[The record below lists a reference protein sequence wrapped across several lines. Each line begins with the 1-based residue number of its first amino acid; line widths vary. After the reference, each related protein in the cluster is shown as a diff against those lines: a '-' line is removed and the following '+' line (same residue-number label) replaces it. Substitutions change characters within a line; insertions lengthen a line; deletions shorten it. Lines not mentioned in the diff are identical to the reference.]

1 MCIILYGY
9 NWKIP
14 IRLTPFPTQCTPSRK
29 GPEILKVLATKAKL
43 GPVKSKRK
51 QKHRRKQKMSL
62 VLARIDQRL
71 IHGIVVTQW
80 AGATQAKRLMVVDD
94 EVSKDEVQKSAMRM
108 SKPVGTGMSII
119 DTETAI
125 KNFNAGKYDSHNVFM
140 IVREPSTLVKLAEG
154 GVKIPKVNIGI
165 IFDGEGK
172 TTVKKMVSV
181 NEEEVADLKK
191 LKAMGIPVT
200 FHFVPS
206 EAEEPLETYIK

>member
-1 MCIILYGY
+1 MGTF
-9 NWKIP
+9 P
-14 IRLTPFPTQCTPSRK
+14 TFLTPIPSVCAPSHK
-29 GPEILKVLATKAKL
+29 GPEILKVFAKL
-43 GPVKSKRK
+43 GKLGLVKTNESNFKEETE
-51 QKHRRKQKMSL
+51 MSL

-80 AGATQAKRLMVVDD
+80 AGATRLMVVDD

-181 NEEEVADLKK
+181 NEEEVNDLKK
-191 LKAMGIPVT
+191 LQSMGIPVT

>member
-1 MCIILYGY
+1 
-9 NWKIP
+9 
-14 IRLTPFPTQCTPSRK
+14 
-29 GPEILKVLATKAKL
+29 
-43 GPVKSKRK
+43 
-51 QKHRRKQKMSL
+51 MSL

-140 IVREPSTLVKLAEG
+140 IVRAPSTLVKLAEG

-181 NEEEVADLKK
+181 NEEEVNDLKK
-191 LKAMGIPVT
+191 LQSMGIPVT

>member
-1 MCIILYGY
+1 MVIIGNFPMC
-9 NWKIP
+9 
-14 IRLTPFPTQCTPSRK
+14 LTPFPTLCTPSRK

-43 GPVKSKRK
+43 GHVKSKRK

-80 AGATQAKRLMVVDD
+80 AGATKAKRLMVVDD

-191 LKAMGIPVT
+191 LKEMGIPVT